1 MSQRWSR
8 GGARRGV
15 GEGRGPGPQRLSF
28 LQVEKGGFSF
38 PGEAPA
44 CGQAPRLKGPGLCGS
59 RRVILSPR
67 PSPEMGRLGA
77 GLWVAGGQP
86 WLVPAGRPPGPQ
98 GPWRPSLPAGGGPSR
113 AAGLSLGWWPSPPAT
128 CCGLFQLPPLLGWGC
143 ADGPEQS
150 PVAWPPGPAVPTP
163 GLPFNISVPQAP
175 QTQGSPQGRAGVG
188 GHSLPGASEPPFE
201 LCLPPASSLST
212 SQGDCL

>member
-86 WLVPAGRPPGPQ
+86 WLVPAGRPPGLQ
-98 GPWRPSLPAGGGPSR
+98 GPWRPSLPAGGGPAR
-113 AAGLSLGWWPSPPAT
+113 AAGLSLGWWPSPPRHLLWSLPAAPAARLGLCRWART
-128 CCGLFQLPPLLGWGC
+128 ESCGL
-143 ADGPEQS
+143 A
-150 PVAWPPGPAVPTP
+150 PGPSCPHAGTPVQHQCPTGTSDP
-163 GLPFNISVPQAP
+163 GFPTRPRGRGWPQP
-175 QTQGSPQGRAGVG
+175 PRGF
-188 GHSLPGASEPPFE
+188 GASF
-201 LCLPPASSLST
+201 
-212 SQGDCL
+212 